1 MEKIFKKN
9 DDGSLLVSIAYG
21 QEDYVPVLNKV
32 ARKLAEDVQVK
43 GFRKGKAPMDVAIR
57 YINNDD
63 MYNGMV
69 KKLIDRD
76 FPGIIDE
83 YEEKE
88 SVANIQPALNIDYDD
103 KAKVYTFQYTFVFL
117 PTVGIKKTSGYDIK
131 LEVAE
136 VTDEEINAK
145 VTVLQKDLA
154 ELVPS
159 DKEAKMG
166 DTVNIDFTGFI
177 NNQTFDGGSAKSYD
191 LVLGSNSFVPGFEEG
206 VVGLKEGEKK
216 NVMITFPEN
225 YVPALAGKEARFEIK
240 VNSVKESIVPELDDE
255 FAKSVDKYEVETI
268 DALKEKIKDELAAQH
283 AANARTMKI
292 NNILEK
298 IVENSTFVI
307 SDRYIAASAENINE
321 QKLQQIKQYGLGKD
335 EYLKLINLSEE
346 EFDAQGKEQAIRDAK
361 TLAVCQAIIAQ
372 EKLEVTED
380 EIVEKFGGKEKY
392 ESFLA
397 TAEKDGNQAHIKN
410 YLDMIKR
417 NLLNQ
422 KVEEYL
428 LANN

>member
-9 DDGSLLVSIAYG
+9 EDGSLLVSIAYG
-21 QEDYVPVLNKV
+21 QDDYVPMLNKV

-69 KKLIDRD
+69 RKLIDRD
-76 FPGIIDE
+76 FPGIIEE

-103 KAKVYTFQYTFVFL
+103 NAKVYTFQYTFVFL
-117 PTVGIKKTSGYDIK
+117 PTVDIKKTSGYDIK

-136 VTDEEINAK
+136 VGDEEINTK
-145 VTVLQKDLA
+145 LESLQKDLA

-159 DKEAKMG
+159 EKEAKIG

-177 NNQTFDGGSAKSYD
+177 DNKTFDGGSAKNYD
-191 LVLGSNSFVPGFEEG
+191 LTLGSNSFVPGFEDG
-206 VVGLKEGEKK
+206 IVGLKEGERK
-216 NVMITFPEN
+216 NLMITFPEN
-225 YVPALAGKEARFEIK
+225 YVPALAGKEARFEVR

-255 FAKSVDKYEVETI
+255 FAKSVDKYEVETL
-268 DALKEKIKDELAAQH
+268 DALKEKIKAEIAEQH
-283 AANARTMKI
+283 TNSARNQKI

-307 SDRYIAASAENINE
+307 ADRYVEASAESINE
-321 QKLQQIKQYGLGKD
+321 QKLQQIKQYGLGKE

-346 EFDAQGKEQAIRDAK
+346 EFNAQAKEQALRDAK
-361 TLAVCQAIIAQ
+361 TLAVCQAIIKQ
-372 EKLEVTED
+372 EKLEITDD
-380 EIVEKFGGKEKY
+380 EIAEKIGGKEKY
-392 ESFLA
+392 ESLIA
-397 TAEKDGNQAHIKN
+397 SEEKDGTKEQLKN
-410 YLDMIKR
+410 YIDMIKR
-417 NLLNQ
+417 NILNQ